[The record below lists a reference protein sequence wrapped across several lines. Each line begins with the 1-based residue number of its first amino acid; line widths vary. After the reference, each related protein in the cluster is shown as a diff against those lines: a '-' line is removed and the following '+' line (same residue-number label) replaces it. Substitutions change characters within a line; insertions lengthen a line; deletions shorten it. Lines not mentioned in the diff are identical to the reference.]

1 MTGGSLHLE
10 RSPHSDFD
18 MAIWGGGV
26 RLSFRCIRIYH
37 NIILDVAE
45 CKAGQVTELFIRL
58 DHYIPVY
65 VHVYYIR
72 VLIFKIH
79 CIQRVVLLSIN
90 VFNLLTNTSL
100 NQFIIL

>member
-1 MTGGSLHLE
+1 
-10 RSPHSDFD
+10 
-18 MAIWGGGV
+18 MAIWGWGGGECGY
-26 RLSFRCIRIYH
+26 LSGVYGY
-37 NIILDVAE
+37 IILDVAE

-58 DHYIPVY
+58 DHSIPVY

-90 VFNLLTNTSL
+90 DFNLLTNISL